1 MPFFSEIHSWWKKH
15 PFFGIIYQWIGAE
28 ISLELPHRGNE
39 KQWHNLQ
46 TRVISAVYTQL
57 HLCSPR
63 KLLKKHCKFKNS
75 FIFINT
81 SFNCWAEV
89 VFITENSQG
98 FLQTVQSP
106 SLRLDLV
113 MYFHPPGYALFFS
126 SLLKLISSPGFHI
139 LWKLSLFS
147 WD

>member
-1 MPFFSEIHSWWKKH
+1 MALWYIYFGKLHLDILKPKRFCLFSVISTYGGKK
-15 PFFGIIYQWIGAE
+15 PPIFLGIIYQWIGAE
-28 ISLELPHRGNE
+28 ILLEPPHRGNE

-46 TRVISAVYTQL
+46 TRIISAVYTQL

-63 KLLKKHCKFKNS
+63 KLLKEHCKFKNS

-98 FLQTVQSP
+98 FLQTVQSRF
-106 SLRLDLV
+106 S
-113 MYFHPPGYALFFS
+113 YIFS
-126 SLLKLISSPGFHI
+126 SSWLCSVFLISS
-139 LWKLSLFS
+139 
-147 WD
+147 